1 VHELHMTVCTYH
13 YSELLRLLPVHIQI
27 LLDEAMQKVFCCNK
41 MTMFSMNKKLS
52 PHLKPASQLVSG
64 TNGTASSSKGSS
76 SSSSKKK
83 TAAKRSSSTAHDSSD
98 DDDR

>member
-1 VHELHMTVCTYH
+1 M
-13 YSELLRLLPVHIQI
+13 LLPVHVVQI

-52 PHLKPASQLVSG
+52 PHLKPANQLVSG
-64 TNGTASSSKGSS
+64 TNGTASSSKGSGS
-76 SSSSKKK
+76 SSSSTKK
-83 TAAKRSSSTAHDSSD
+83 TAAKKSSSRAHDSSD